1 VRRLQLESD
10 EFDKRFVVRA
20 KDRRSA
26 VMLLDPG
33 MMRWLLDCD
42 HVSFVMVGDR
52 VLASINRATE
62 PSHNPSEP
70 VEFELLFKFWD
81 GFLARV
87 PPILRSEYP
96 AVQSQP

>member
-1 VRRLQLESD
+1 MAL
-10 EFDKRFVVRA
+10 
-20 KDRRSA
+20 
-26 VMLLDPG
+26 
-33 MMRWLLDCD
+33 
-42 HVSFVMVGDR
+42 
-52 VLASINRATE
+52 ATE

-70 VEFELLFKFWD
+70 VEFELWFKCWD